1 MGHAAGT
8 LQVAANGFATML
20 HIYKTGYV
28 SVDSPITL
36 SLRGIAAAGMA
47 LGILLAGWRLVPV
60 SGGSLHAEIIKRLFF
75 ALRTQI

>member
-20 HIYKTGYV
+20 HIYTTGYV

-36 SLRGIAAAGMA
+36 ALRGVAAVGMA

-60 SGGSLHAEIIKRLFF
+60 SGGSLHAEIVKRLFF
-75 ALRTQI
+75 ALRTQM